1 MIKKIILLVF
11 ILYISASRV
20 HSQGVSVNLSI
31 DKGNIEN
38 SQSDKNGGEIPYLN
52 ITYTNNSGFPVYF
65 LKISYNNE
73 ELPIF
78 ATNSFYSKPKDNF
91 SLPDF
96 SGKKYNVMI
105 YNSEYAHLNIGT
117 VWEVLPDSLS
127 FSEEHTPDFINDF
140 LEDAYYFYKKENGI
154 EENAYYN
161 KHDPAYKESL
171 WEKFQEYYVYLEE
184 GESFT
189 DRYNLWGFQKLKGEY
204 KFSIYRNEFR
214 TFMRTNS
221 RWNDEGKIIH
231 DDYKFPEQIG
241 KYHLYEGTFHAN
253 EVTVKF

>member
-65 LKISYNNE
+65 LKISYDKSE
-73 ELPIF
+73 
-78 ATNSFYSKPKDNF
+78 
-91 SLPDF
+91 LPDF
-96 SGKKYNVMI
+96 FSERFNNTLNDCSNFPDYSGSKYNVMI
-105 YNSEYAHLNIGT
+105 YDSNYTNFNVGT
-117 VWEVLPDSLS
+117 IWEVLIDSLS
-127 FSEEHTPDFINDF
+127 FFQEHESDYINND
-140 LEDAYYFYKKENGI
+140 LEDAYNFYKKEHGI
-154 EENAYYN
+154 EENVY
-161 KHDPAYKESL
+161 HKEYDFRNEENI
-171 WEKFQEYYVYLEE
+171 WEKFEEYFVFLED
-184 GESFT
+184 GQSFT

-204 KFSIYRNEFR
+204 KFSIDRSEFR
-214 TFMRTNS
+214 NFVRTNS
-221 RWNDEGKIIH
+221 KWNNEGQIVHDE
-231 DDYKFPEQIG
+231 YKLPKRIG